1 MRRIALDLEAPTR
14 RDLLGYLAATP
25 TLWALGC
32 GSSEAT
38 DVRREDARDAR
49 EKVRVD
55 AVLSIED
62 LGSRW
67 PTEDPFLFC
76 AYHLDAY
83 PAANDEMGPD
93 AALSGRRMGSDFAN
107 KDGWNMYHGRT
118 IPGFPRHPH
127 RGFETV
133 TVVRRGLLDHAD
145 SMGATARY
153 GNGDVQW
160 LTAGSGIQHAEMFP
174 LLNKDAD
181 NPLELFQIWLN
192 LPAERKMVDPHF
204 SMLWAPEV
212 PVVDVT
218 DDLGQHTLVTVV
230 AGGFASGSDAA
241 ESPSPPPGS
250 YASIADADVV
260 IWTLSMEPG
269 AAITLPPRS
278 QGASRSV
285 YFHRGNELYV
295 DGHRLTAMQ
304 RAVTKGDAPVVLMA
318 GDRGADVLVL
328 GGRPIGEPVA
338 RRGPFVMNSQQEL
351 QQAVIDYRE
360 TGFGGWPWP
369 SDDHVHG
376 WEKVRFAKRPDGTIE
391 RPG

>member
-1 MRRIALDLEAPTR
+1 MKYIDLDLEAPTR
-14 RDLLGYLAATP
+14 RSMLGYLAATP

-38 DVRREDARDAR
+38 DVRREQAA
-49 EKVRVD
+49 ETVRMD
-55 AVLSIED
+55 AVLAVENI
-62 LGSRW
+62 GTQW

-83 PAANDEMGPD
+83 PAANDAMGPD
-93 AALSGRRMGSDFAN
+93 ASLSGRRMGQDFAN

-160 LTAGSGIQHAEMFP
+160 LTAGAGIQHAEMFP
-174 LLNKDAD
+174 LLNKDAA

-192 LPAERKMVDPHF
+192 LPAERKMVDPYF
-204 SMLWAPEV
+204 SMLWASEV
-212 PVVDVT
+212 PVVDVV
-218 DDLGQHTLVTVV
+218 DDLGQHTQLTAV
-230 AGGFASGSDAA
+230 AGGFDTAT
-241 ESPSPPPGS
+241 SPSPPPGS
-250 YASIADADVV
+250 YASMADADVV
-260 IWTLSMEPG
+260 IWTLAMEPG
-269 AAITLPPRS
+269 AAITLPARS
-278 QGASRSV
+278 KGSSRSV
-285 YFHRGNELYV
+285 YFHRGSELYV

-304 RAVTKGDAPVVLMA
+304 RAVTRGDAPVVLMA

-328 GGRPIGEPVA
+328 GGRPIREPIA
-338 RRGPFVMNSQQEL
+338 RRGPFVMNTDAEI
-351 QQAVIDYRE
+351 QQAVVDYRR